1 MSSKPTAVLLAAVLA
16 GTLLTAGAL
25 AQSSPGAT
33 AAQPAPGATTA
44 QPAPGAATPAA
55 AAAPGA
61 KALASPIGVPRSQ
74 KAARYLALRY
84 GVDHLQVRSVSS
96 GASLEFRYR
105 VLDAEKAKILN
116 DKRSAP
122 YMIDWKTGARL
133 TVPTVEKIG
142 ALRQTATPEPGHE
155 YWMVFSNPGKL
166 VKQGDRVDVVA
177 GPVRLE
183 GLIVE

>member
-1 MSSKPTAVLLAAVLA
+1 MTQRVRMKSELIAILLA
-16 GTLLTAGAL
+16 GLLGGSLWAAAAF
-25 AQSSPGAT
+25 AQST
-33 AAQPAPGATTA
+33 AGATTA
-44 QPAPGAATPAA
+44 QAASGPTPPGV

-61 KALASPIGVPRSQ
+61 KALAPTVGVPRSQ

-84 GVDHLQVRSVSS
+84 GVDHVQVRSVSS

-105 VLDAEKAKILN
+105 VLDAQKATILN
-116 DKRSAP
+116 DKRAAP
-122 YMIDWKTGARL
+122 YMIDWKSGAKL
-133 TVPTVEKIG
+133 KVPTVEKIG
-142 ALRQTATPEPGHE
+142 ALRQTPTPEAGHE

-166 VKQGDRVDVVA
+166 VRPGDRVDVVA

>member
-1 MSSKPTAVLLAAVLA
+1 MSNKTTAMLLVGLLAS
-16 GTLLTAGAL
+16 TLLPAGAR
-25 AQSSPGAT
+25 AQST
-33 AAQPAPGATTA
+33 
-44 QPAPGAATPAA
+44 PGAASPGV
-55 AAAPGA
+55 AAAPDA

-105 VLDAEKAKILN
+105 VLDAQKAKILN
-116 DKRSAP
+116 DKRAAP
-122 YMIDWKTGARL
+122 YMIDWKTGAKL
-133 TVPTVEKIG
+133 TVPTMEKIG

-155 YWMVFSNPGKL
+155 YWMVFSNSGRVVRP
-166 VKQGDRVDVVA
+166 GDRVDVVA

>member
-1 MSSKPTAVLLAAVLA
+1 MNSKPTARLLSGLLAS
-16 GTLLTAGAL
+16 TLLTAGAL

-33 AAQPAPGATTA
+33 TA
-44 QPAPGAATPAA
+44 QSARDAATPAVA
-55 AAAPGA
+55 AASGP

-105 VLDAEKAKILN
+105 VLDAQKATILN
-116 DKRSAP
+116 DKRAAP
-122 YMIDWKTGARL
+122 FLIDWKTGAKL

-142 ALRQTATPEPGHE
+142 ALRQTVTPEPGHE
-155 YWMVFSNPGKL
+155 YWMVFTNPGKL
-166 VKQGDRVDVVA
+166 VRPGDRVDLVA